1 MQKLK
6 KNFVLMLAS
15 LLVIIM
21 TSCASKPKLKPVLP
35 PKPERPVLN
44 PPNSDDD
51 LEWEKYYNKTIDELQ
66 YTITLW
72 EYWGEF
78 AESVIE

>member
-1 MQKLK
+1 MRKLK
-6 KNFVLMLAS
+6 KNFVITLVMLLA
-15 LLVIIM
+15 VIM
-21 TSCASKPKLKPVLP
+21 TGCVSKPKVKTVLP

-51 LEWEKYYNKTIDELQ
+51 LEWEKYYNKAIDGLQ